1 MKLLQKRG
9 IGFEMKLI
17 KTKEEFL
24 TENYL
29 ELHYDEVD
37 DETIGVLDRLRSAL
51 KYIEGTLDEKRVT
64 VPLSDM
70 FYFETVD
77 RKTFGYTKDTCIEVK
92 ETLQG
97 IIDDYSNAGFVR
109 ISKSSIVNLYKIKKL
124 QGDLNMRTLIYLK
137 NDECLVM
144 NRGYRAEF
152 YKALN
157 MLQGKKG

>member
-1 MKLLQKRG
+1 MGLM
-9 IGFEMKLI
+9 MKLI
-17 KTKEEFL
+17 KTKEEYL
-24 TENYL
+24 DENYL
-29 ELHYDEVD
+29 ELHYDEID
-37 DETIGVLDRLRSAL
+37 SETVGVLERLRSAL
-51 KYIEGTLDEKRVT
+51 KYIEGTLDDKKQT
-64 VPLSDM
+64 VPLADM

-77 RKTFGYTKDTCIEVK
+77 RKTFGYTKNSCIEVK

-97 IIDDYSNAGFVR
+97 IIDEYTDAGFVR
-109 ISKSSIVNLYKIKKL
+109 ISKSSIVNLYKIKRL

-157 MLQGKKG
+157 KLQGKKG